1 MIVVYHSIR
10 PLTESRHQGLFEAY
24 SRLVP
29 LVVVDPL
36 NVRASRIKNGPPP
49 GGHGVPAIGDR
60 GLYRARM
67 RSLLPV
73 DRLRRLSRMHRWFGM
88 AEILRAVRHRA
99 NGRSIVLVVQH
110 PKLLPTFVGLP
121 ADLRVY
127 EVRDDYVALAVR
139 DRERREN
146 VIGHRRMLRS
156 SDLVVAISDRLVED
170 IKPIRPD
177 VALTSVGVEREFF
190 LPPDETRISPEVR
203 AIPGPRIGT
212 LGNLNDRTDWELLEV
227 LARSR
232 PSWSIVVIGP
242 LHAPGPLTFAGVERL
257 KRLPNVHL
265 LPAVDQADIPAT
277 IAALDV
283 CLIPYRISEAVE
295 RINPLKLYQYL
306 AAGKPVV
313 STAVPSV
320 KPFADVVG
328 WTTTREEFLQ
338 ATERALVEATEPGR
352 CATRRAVAQRYTWDA
367 VAEHQLEIFR
377 RALATHPRGGA

>member
-1 MIVVYHSIR
+1 MIVVYHSVR
-10 PLTESRHQGLFEAY
+10 PLGESRHQGLFAAY
-24 SRLVP
+24 SRSVP
-29 LVVVDPL
+29 LIVVDPV
-36 NVRASRIKNGPPP
+36 NASRGLHTGDPLP
-49 GGHGVPAIGDR
+49 GGNHLPRIEER

-67 RSLLPV
+67 RWLLPGGRFRGV
-73 DRLRRLSRMHRWFGM
+73 SLVRRWLGM
-88 AEILRAVRHRA
+88 ADILLAVRRSA
-99 NGRSIVLVVQH
+99 DGRPVVLVAQH
-110 PKLLPTFVGLP
+110 PTLLPTFTALP
-121 ADLRVY
+121 ADLCVY
-127 EVRDDYVALAVR
+127 EVRDDYAALATTPV
-139 DRERREN
+139 ERNDVLR
-146 VIGHRRMLRS
+146 GHQRMLRS

-170 IKPIRPD
+170 IRPIRPD
-177 VALTSVGVEREFF
+177 VETTFVGVEREFF
-190 LPPDETRISPEVR
+190 RPPDEQRIPPALR

-212 LGNLNDRTDWELLEV
+212 LGNLNDRTDWELLEH
-227 LARSR
+227 LAAAR
-232 PSWSIVVIGP
+232 PAWRIVIIGP
-242 LHAPGPLTFAGVERL
+242 LYMPGPATLEGVERL

-283 CLIPYRISEAVE
+283 CLIPYRISEAVA

-313 STAVPSV
+313 STAIPSV

-328 WTTTREEFLQ
+328 WTTTREEFLR

-352 CATRRAVAQRYTWDA
+352 CAVRRAVAQRYTRDA